1 MNVIRMIKVFGWE
14 RRIDEKIAD
23 KREEELVYQRKRVIL
38 EIISNVLKCVQPV
51 WLWTMVLTRLKFLH
65 SNHHYDRHLRLLC
78 EPLRDF
84 VYEVVFNFLCTDDC
98 HEGRDDRRQGLLF
111 YVR

>member
-14 RRIDEKIAD
+14 RRIDQKIAD

-51 WLWTMVLTRLKFLH
+51 WLWTVVTYK
-65 SNHHYDRHLRLLC
+65 
-78 EPLRDF
+78 
-84 VYEVVFNFLCTDDC
+84 VEVSPFQSSL
-98 HEGRDDRRQGLLF
+98 
-111 YVR
+111 